1 MHARVVGAGAPMSVG
16 CAGCWARVPA
26 RSSGYGRLMDVDRL
40 RFLFGSEALEHLDEF
55 DLDEEAARM
64 EAVEQFAALPHDA
77 PQRESRMAVRTVAVT
92 QILTDDPPEAWL
104 TAQRLRGLGLD
115 RDTVLSQ
122 LSLVI
127 AEHLSAALSTQSHF
141 DIDAYV
147 EALEALPLP
156 EGSDIA
162 DHVLKIARTNPGI
175 EANDLVD
182 AVLASLGSDAA
193 PVVGPLVDRVF
204 DGLLD
209 GPLHLLP
216 RDRTVVV
223 PDLVAG
229 TTFTHRLNEAEAELG
244 LLSISFD
251 LGALTRIDTVKLT
264 DGTELAQF
272 SVEVHHLAWR
282 GPDGWLDRFEPGD
295 LLGFA
300 VSLDSDGMDGELVE
314 ATVTMEKVAN
324 EPALSDAVVG
334 LVRADYDELAEELG
348 MPVGGDEL
356 AWSLL
361 FHHPGLFD
369 TAQLPLDEW
378 CAAAGLEQ
386 RAGRV
391 AHTEEVW
398 RRDLAYRRFLAVCEV
413 VPEAHWRHVL
423 GRAVEIL
430 DDPDATADEV
440 RAILD
445 ECAEPESLD
454 VLTDVLFGHHLDMS
468 DEFERSRTDA
478 PGRLFELVER
488 ATTVARRSRETAVAH
503 YLACVLYERCGAP
516 ETAEAHLKQAGE
528 AQPRLG
534 PIVERLGWYRF
545 DRGDAPGAMR
555 WWRTLTNIPDAART
569 IEPFLAPATRGPRLG
584 RNDPCWCGSG
594 RKFKHCHQTAKE
606 LPALPDRVGW
616 LCRKASL
623 WLEHS
628 TGEVRDSVTELI
640 SALVTGNPDTRPWDL
655 AGLDDDTLADLLDA
669 AAADPIVFDAALHEG
684 GLFALFLRERGELL
698 PEDEQLLAAAWQ
710 TTDRSVHEVVAVDP
724 GVAMTLRD
732 LATGE
737 VAEVRERTASTQ
749 IEVGER
755 YCARVVPDGATNQ
768 IIGGVFPVRTG
779 HETTVLDLCA
789 EGDPIAL
796 CAWTGALAQPPRIV
810 HSPGLADEMFDRDA
824 IDTLLAGLGND
835 TDPADAM
842 DVLRGELTRQTQM
855 KWLDDHVPAL
865 DGLTPRQAA
874 ADPTR
879 REQLERLLADFDNR
893 DTSGLPDG
901 FQAFTYDVAELR
913 RELGID

>member
-1 MHARVVGAGAPMSVG
+1 
-16 CAGCWARVPA
+16 
-26 RSSGYGRLMDVDRL
+26 MDIDRL

-55 DLDEEAARM
+55 DLDEEAYRI
-64 EAVEQFAALPHDA
+64 EAVERFAALPRDA
-77 PQRESRMAVRTVAVT
+77 PQRGARMAVRTVAVT
-92 QILTDDPPEAWL
+92 QILTDDPPEAWM
-104 TAQRLRGLGLD
+104 TAQRLRSLGLD
-115 RDTVLSQ
+115 RDAVLSQ
-122 LSLVI
+122 FSLVI
-127 AEHLSAALSTQSHF
+127 AEHLSVVLSERSRF
-141 DIDAYV
+141 DVESYV

-162 DHVLKIARTNPGI
+162 DHLLKITRASPGI
-175 EANDLVD
+175 EADDLVD
-182 AVLASLGSDAA
+182 AVLESLGSGSG
-193 PVVGPLVDRVF
+193 PVVGRLVEQVF
-204 DGLLD
+204 DELLN

-216 RDRTVVV
+216 GDQTVVV

-229 TTFTHRLNEAEAELG
+229 ATFTHRFNEAEAQLS
-244 LLSISFD
+244 LLSVAFD
-251 LGALTRIDTVKLT
+251 LGALDRIDTIRLP
-264 DGTELAQF
+264 DGTELDQF
-272 SVEVHHLAWR
+272 SADVHHLAWR
-282 GPDGWLDRFEPGD
+282 GPDGWLDGFAPGD
-295 LLGFA
+295 LLGFT
-300 VSLDSDGMDGELVE
+300 VTVDSDGTDGEVVE
-314 ATVTMEKVAN
+314 ATVTIEKVAD
-324 EPALSDAVVG
+324 EPVLSDAVAW
-334 LVRADYDELAEELG
+334 LVRAGYDELAEEPGL
-348 MPVGGDEL
+348 PVGGSEL

-361 FHHPGLFD
+361 FHHPGLFT
-369 TAQLPLDEW
+369 TAQLPLDEL

-398 RRDLAYRRFLAVCEV
+398 RRDLAHRRFTAVCEV
-413 VPEAHWRHVL
+413 VPEAHWRLVL

-440 RAILD
+440 RAVLD
-445 ECAEPESLD
+445 ECAEPETLD
-454 VLTDVLFGHHLDMS
+454 VLADVLFVHHLDVS
-468 DEFERSRTDA
+468 DEFERGQADS
-478 PGRLFELVER
+478 PGRLFDLVER
-488 ATTVARRSRETAVAH
+488 ATTVARRSRQTAVAQ

-516 ETAEAHLKQAGE
+516 ETAEAHLKKAGE

-545 DRGDAPGAMR
+545 DRGDASGAMR
-555 WWRTLTNIPDAART
+555 WWRTLTDIPDAART
-569 IEPFLAPATRGPRLG
+569 IEPFLAPESRGPRPG

-594 RKFKHCHQTAKE
+594 RKFKHCHQTAKQ

-628 TGEVRDSVTELI
+628 TGDVRDSVTDLI
-640 SALVTGNPDTRPWDL
+640 SARATGDPDTRPWDL
-655 AGLDDDTLADLLDA
+655 AGLDDGTLDDLFDA

-684 GLFALFLRERGELL
+684 GLFGLFLHERGELL
-698 PEDEQLLAAAWQ
+698 PEDEQLLAATWQ
-710 TTDRSVHEVVAVDP
+710 TADRSVHEVVAVEP

-789 EGDPIAL
+789 DGDPIAL
-796 CAWTGALAQPPRIV
+796 CAWAGALARPPRIV

-824 IDTLLAGLGND
+824 IDTVLAGLGDD
-835 TDPADAM
+835 TDPDDAM
-842 DVLRGELTRQTQM
+842 DALRGELTRQAQT
-855 KWLDDHVPAL
+855 KWLDEHIPAL
-865 DGLTPRQAA
+865 DGFTPRQAA

-893 DTSGLPDG
+893 DTPEVPDG